1 MFTEIKTGISF
12 IIKFIFDSLAVLK
25 TLEDGTVPI
34 GLKSLST
41 INISKNSFG
50 NSLSSLK

>member
-1 MFTEIKTGISF
+1 MLF
-12 IIKFIFDSLAVLK
+12 ILNSLGVLK

-41 INISKNSFG
+41 INISKNSSG
-50 NSLSSLK
+50 KSLLSLS